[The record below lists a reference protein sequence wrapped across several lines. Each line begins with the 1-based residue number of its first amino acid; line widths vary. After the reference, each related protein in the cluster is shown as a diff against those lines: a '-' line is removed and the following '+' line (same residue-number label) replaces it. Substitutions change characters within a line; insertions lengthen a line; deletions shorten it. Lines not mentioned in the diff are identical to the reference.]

1 MIIATL
7 LLIHQRLRWGFEP
20 GFKPKNKKKG
30 DYTRKISTLLE
41 SNPELLLVPQSP
53 FRLEKLTENSPEN
66 FALAWRI
73 FGEKLKNQSKM
84 MIFWYEDVIF
94 WHMNC
99 RVYSKTSE
107 VHKLRTAKR
116 SEGRQYLAFVLY
128 EMMLKN
134 L

>member
-1 MIIATL
+1 L
-7 LLIHQRLRWGFEP
+7 LLCYSYISVSGEGSSPVSSR
-20 GFKPKNKKKG
+20 KTKKG

-84 MIFWYEDVIF
+84 MIF
-94 WHMNC
+94 
-99 RVYSKTSE
+99 
-107 VHKLRTAKR
+107 
-116 SEGRQYLAFVLY
+116 
-128 EMMLKN
+128 
-134 L
+134 